1 MGTEI
6 KDIVVINITR
16 ETAKITRVGFGTP
29 MVFGIHTKF
38 AEDYRTYT
46 SIQGVGEDFD
56 ITDEEYIAA
65 NALFSQELSPESIV
79 IGKRAANAAQSDV
92 VTVSNVQ
99 DTITYTDTINGTAF
113 DFLSDGTATNLEI
126 ADGLVTAINLGAEPV
141 TATDN
146 VDGTYDVDADEAGEA
161 FTHVVSDDG
170 VGDGL
175 TNVPTIDNVSV
186 ASELLALEQSF
197 NDWYFLINTRRST
210 EAEQLQDI
218 TQSASFIEPRLK
230 MYFYALDQA
239 SMLTAVTTDIGNVLK
254 ALSYNRTAGMYSDDQ
269 ALYPECA
276 WIGRVAPETPG
287 SVTWKFWQ
295 LAGITPD
302 NLSSNDITNLKAANL
317 NFFEAVAGAN
327 IISSEAKVASGEFID
342 TIRGSDK
349 LATRMAERIFVT
361 LVNAKKVPLTNDGGA
376 TIENDMR
383 AELQISVDD
392 GFLVGDSII
401 VTVPDASTLSPA
413 DKSERFYSDITFSG
427 DFQGAAH
434 KVGIAGTLS
443 E

>member
-29 MVFGIHTKF
+29 MVFGIHSKF
-38 AEDYRTYT
+38 AEDFRTYT

-65 NALFSQELSPESIV
+65 NALFSQELSPERIV
-79 IGKRAANAAQSDV
+79 IGKRAANAAQGDV

-99 DTITYTDTINGTAF
+99 DTVTYTDTINGTAF
-113 DFLSDGTATNLEI
+113 DFLSSGAATDDEI
-126 ADGLVTAINLGAEPV
+126 TLGIVTAINLGSEPV

-146 VDGTYDVDADEAGEA
+146 VDGTYDVDADVEGVA

-210 EAEQLQDI
+210 EAEQLLDI

-254 ALSYNRTAGMYSDDQ
+254 ALAYDRTAGMYSADQ

-287 SVTWKFWQ
+287 SVTWKFQQ
-295 LAGITPD
+295 LVGIAPD
-302 NLSSNDITNLKAANL
+302 TLSSNDITNLTAANL
-317 NFFEAVAGAN
+317 NFFEAVAGVN
-327 IISSEAKVASGEFID
+327 TISSDAVVAGGEYID
-342 TIRGSDK
+342 IIRGSDK
-349 LATRMAERIFVT
+349 LSTRMAERIFTT
-361 LVNAKKVPLTNDGGA
+361 LVNVDKVPITNDGGA
-376 TIENDMR
+376 TFENDMR
-383 AELQISVDD
+383 AELQISVDE
-392 GFLVGDSII
+392 GFLVEDSII
-401 VTVPDASTLSPA
+401 VTVPDASDISPA
-413 DKSERFYSDITFSG
+413 NKANRIFSGITFSG

-434 KVGIAGTLS
+434 KVEIDGTLS
-443 E
+443 L

>member
-29 MVFGIHTKF
+29 MVFGIHSKF
-38 AEDYRTYT
+38 AEAFRTYT

-56 ITDEEYIAA
+56 VTDEEHIAA
-65 NALFSQELSPESIV
+65 NALFSQELSPETIV

-99 DTITYTDTINGTAF
+99 DTVTYTDTINGTAF
-113 DFLSDGTATNLEI
+113 DFLSSGTATDDEI
-126 ADGLVTAINLGAEPV
+126 TLGIVTAINLGSEPV

-146 VDGTYDVDADEAGEA
+146 VDGTYDVDADVAGVA

-197 NDWYFLINTRRST
+197 NDWYFLTLTRRSS
-210 EAEQLQDI
+210 EAEQLLDI
-218 TQSASFIEPRLK
+218 SQAAAFIEPRLK

-254 ALSYNRTAGMYSDDQ
+254 ALAFDRTAGMYSADQ
-269 ALYPECA
+269 VNYPECA

-287 SVTWKFWQ
+287 SVTWKFQQ

-302 NLSSNDITNLKAANL
+302 SLSSTDITNLKAANL
-317 NFFEAVAGAN
+317 NFFETVAGPN
-327 IISSEAKVASGEFID
+327 ITSSEAVVASGEFID

-349 LATRMAERIFVT
+349 LSTRMAERIFTT

-376 TIENDMR
+376 TFENDMR

-392 GFLVGDSII
+392 GFLVGDSID
-401 VTVPDASTLSPA
+401 VKVPDASTISVA
-413 DKSERFYSDITFSG
+413 DRAERFFSGITFSG
-427 DFQGAAH
+427 KFQGAAH

-443 E
+443 L

>member
-29 MVFGIHTKF
+29 MIFGIHSKF
-38 AEDYRTYT
+38 AEDFRTYT
-46 SIQGVGEDFD
+46 SIQAVGEDFD
-56 ITDEEYIAA
+56 ITDEESIAA
-65 NALFSQELSPESIV
+65 TALFSQELSPESIV

-99 DTITYTDTINGTAF
+99 DTVTYTDTINGTAF

-126 ADGLVTAINLGAEPV
+126 ADGLVIAINLGSEPV

-146 VDGTYDVDADEAGEA
+146 VDGTYDVDADVAGVA
-161 FTHVVSDDG
+161 FTHAVSDDG

-175 TNVPTIDNVSV
+175 INVPTIDNVSV
-186 ASELLALEQSF
+186 ASELLALEQVF
-197 NDWYFLINTRRST
+197 NDWYFLHLTRRTT

-218 TQSASFIEPRLK
+218 AQAAAFIEPRLK
-230 MYFYALDQA
+230 MYFYAIDQA

-254 ALSYNRTAGMYSDDQ
+254 ALAFDRTVGMYSDDQ

-276 WIGRVAPETPG
+276 WVGRVAPETPG
-287 SVTWKFWQ
+287 SVNWKFQQ

-302 NLSSNDITNLKAANL
+302 SLTSNEITNLKAANL

-327 IISSEAKVASGEFID
+327 IISSEAVVASGEFID
-342 TIRGSDK
+342 IIRGSDK
-349 LATRMAERIFVT
+349 LSTRMSERIFTT
-361 LVNAKKVPLTNDGGA
+361 LVSAKKVPLTNDGGA
-376 TIENDMR
+376 TFENDIR
-383 AELQISVDD
+383 AELQVSVTD
-392 GFLVGDSII
+392 GFLVEDSII
-401 VTVPDASTLSPA
+401 VTVPDASNISPT
-413 DKSERFYSDITFSG
+413 DKANRFFSGITFSA
-427 DFQGAAH
+427 DFQGATN

-443 E
+443 L